1 MRNTLR
7 QVQSVV
13 VKLGTQVLSDSV
25 RKLDVAFLHEIA
37 AQVAVLR
44 QRGVAVTL
52 VSSGAVGAGM
62 SELKL
67 AKRPTDLAT
76 LQAVAAVGQRRLM
89 DAWAASF
96 APHGLHVAQVLLTRE
111 DIDAR
116 KRFLNL
122 RNTIH
127 AAQELGAV
135 PVINEN
141 DTISTDE
148 MVRISFGDNDILAA
162 NVAGALRA
170 ELLVILS
177 NVDGVLDTDGK
188 PVRTIPRV
196 EDAAALVRTEKSQ
209 LGKGGMNSKFEAA
222 RMMTRGGEML
232 VVAHGRTK
240 NVLVRLL
247 DAEEVGTLFLPSR
260 ADALTLRDVIELTRA
275 GLGEEVLLALIEVD
289 RSVFPIDAATIK
301 ELKANGVS
309 ERVITAMVRSGR
321 EVPPPEPIV
330 TEAPQPVAPQPQV
343 VIIDHR
349 DPPEV
354 HEVVREVPVAVPVY
368 IPVATTRSVH
378 TRADHGANGIP
389 ISSDRW
395 IAEHMPQQQQPVH
408 RKEPEY
414 WGFGGKLRPDAWK
427 PVPDP
432 SVKKQQ

>member
-1 MRNTLR
+1 MRR
-7 QVQSVV
+7 
-13 VKLGTQVLSDSV
+13 
-25 RKLDVAFLHEIA
+25 IA
-37 AQVAVLR
+37 PL
-44 QRGVAVTL
+44 
-52 VSSGAVGAGM
+52 
-62 SELKL
+62 
-67 AKRPTDLAT
+67 
-76 LQAVAAVGQRRLM
+76 LM
-89 DAWAASF
+89 TF
-96 APHGLHVAQVLLTRE
+96 ALT
-111 DIDAR
+111 
-116 KRFLNL
+116 
-122 RNTIH
+122 
-127 AAQELGAV
+127 
-135 PVINEN
+135 
-141 DTISTDE
+141 
-148 MVRISFGDNDILAA
+148 
-162 NVAGALRA
+162 
-170 ELLVILS
+170 
-177 NVDGVLDTDGK
+177 
-188 PVRTIPRV
+188 
-196 EDAAALVRTEKSQ
+196 
-209 LGKGGMNSKFEAA
+209 
-222 RMMTRGGEML
+222 
-232 VVAHGRTK
+232 
-240 NVLVRLL
+240 
-247 DAEEVGTLFLPSR
+247 FLPSR

-354 HEVVREVPVAVPVY
+354 HEVVREVRVAVPVY

-432 SVKKQQ
+432 SVKKQ